1 MSFHRGVWGLL
12 SGHLQRGQI
21 FKSYTV
27 GFHNPTKNGV
37 SCKKKVELLDDCDV
51 CEAVSIC
58 SACRIVF
65 CFCVLEGQMC
75 SKITE
80 THLESKSVIQLSL

>member
-1 MSFHRGVWGLL
+1 ME
-12 SGHLQRGQI
+12 SGASSVDIYREGKFSKVTQLGFIILQRME
-21 FKSYTV
+21 
-27 GFHNPTKNGV
+27 
-37 SCKKKVELLDDCDV
+37 CLAKKKVELLDDCDV